1 MQIDFTLFL
10 QTLVYIVLIIL
21 IIIFIVIGIKLIGTL
36 SKVDRLLDDVQKKVD
51 RTDEFFEMI
60 DRFSDYASNVGDKI
74 IGGFLKVVTKL
85 VRKKGN
91 DEDE

>member
-36 SKVDRLLDDVQKKVD
+36 SKVDRMLDDVQKKID
-51 RTDEFFEMI
+51 RTDEFFDMI
-60 DRFSDYASNVGDKI
+60 DRVSDYASNVGDKI
-74 IGGFLKVVTKL
+74 IGGFLKVVTKI